1 MLAIAIHAV
10 QWACDAWKS
19 WCEEASGRVAL
30 PMFAQRQELGRLI
43 KANPQPEKKDRT
55 QYVLKRP
62 AAKVS
67 KKPAAKVSEK
77 PAAAN
82 AKKAATCVR
91 DFRVEQAKGSVS
103 PHSLYPQEDIHLIL
117 FM

>member
-19 WCEEASGRVAL
+19 WCEEASGRGAL

-43 KANPQPEKKDRT
+43 KANPQPEKKNRT

-67 KKPAAKVSEK
+67 KKPAAKVSGK
-77 PAAAN
+77 PAAAK
-82 AKKAATCVR
+82 AKKAATRVVVSETFVR
-91 DFRVEQAKGSVS
+91 SKPKVLSRRTPF
-103 PHSLYPQEDIHLIL
+103 IL
-117 FM
+117 RRTSI